1 MGFTLDK
8 VVPWGR
14 SYDEYIRMFGL
25 TEGDLELRVLGCGD
39 GPAAFNSA
47 LSKCGSNVVSVDP
60 IYVFDTAQ
68 IRSRVSD
75 TYEAVMTQM
84 RKNKNDYVWGRAIPS
99 VEQPGNV
106 RMSAME
112 IFLAD
117 FETGKQEGRYIA
129 GELPSLPFKSG
140 QFDIA
145 LSSHF
150 LFLYSAH
157 LSAEFHLQALQE
169 MLRVAREVRV
179 FPLLALDST
188 PSPHL
193 DFVSKHLENH
203 GFGVEVKRVPYE
215 FQRGGNE
222 MLAIKP
228 VYNPVFERD
237 CAKAHSSSI

>member
-14 SYDEYIRMFGL
+14 SYDEYVSMFGL
-25 TEGDLELRVLGCGD
+25 TESDLELHILGCGD

-47 LSKCGSNVVSVDP
+47 LSKRGGNVVSVDP
-60 IYVFDTAQ
+60 IYIFDATQ

-75 TYEAVMTQM
+75 TYETVITQM
-84 RKNKNDYVWGRAIPS
+84 RKNKSDYVWEAIPS
-99 VEQPGNV
+99 VEQLGNA

-112 IFLAD
+112 TFLSD
-117 FETGKQEGRYIA
+117 FEMGKQEGRYIA

-228 VYNPVFERD
+228 V
-237 CAKAHSSSI
+237 